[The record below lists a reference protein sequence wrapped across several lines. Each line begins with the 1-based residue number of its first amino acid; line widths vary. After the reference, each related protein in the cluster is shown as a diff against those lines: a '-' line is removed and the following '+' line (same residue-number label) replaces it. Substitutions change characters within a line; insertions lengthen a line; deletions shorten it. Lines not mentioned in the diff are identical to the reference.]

1 MSATPT
7 AKKTAINP
15 DNVWKPEDY
24 FNIYLQPGMK
34 KTPPENAGWAQG
46 ARKGPFVFISGQTPT
61 LPDGTTISK
70 DMHAQLQ
77 QALVNFRNVV
87 AAEGGT
93 LEDVVQIRY
102 YFCAGY
108 MEEGLAAL
116 RDVGAEFW
124 SYPYP
129 STTCVEVV
137 RVAWADHLLEIEG
150 MAMLDG

>member
-1 MSATPT
+1 LVPVTP
-7 AKKTAINP
+7 KTAINP

-24 FNIYLQPGMK
+24 FNIYLQPGAEE
-34 KTPPENAGWAQG
+34 TPPERAGWAQG
-46 ARKGPFVFISGQTPT
+46 ARKGDFIFISGQTPT
-61 LPDGTTISK
+61 LPDGRTVAR
-70 DMHAQLQ
+70 DMHAQVR

-87 AAEGGT
+87 EAEGGT
-93 LEDVVQIRY
+93 LDDVVQIRY
-102 YFCAGY
+102 YFHAGY

-116 RDVGAEFW
+116 RDLGGEFW

-150 MAMLDG
+150 MAVLDEQA